1 MNRIFSIQFNL
12 GVAGIISSIIWIMVK
27 FGLINLTANEWV
39 SISLLIFSFA
49 AFYYYLSLGFDDKFL
64 LFSIILFFFSIVLL
78 IYSFESSTLNDRLK
92 LSFELL
98 YYAFAF
104 AMASFFLI
112 KSFYRNAKVYLLIFS
127 ALFLFTLLGFIVF
140 KYLLPILESSKAFHI
155 ILKMN
160 DFGNYLISFC
170 LISLLYFPIRNI
182 ISEIKNLN

>member
-49 AFYYYLSLGFDDKFL
+49 AFYYYLSLGIDKFL
-64 LFSIILFFFSIVLL
+64 LASIISFFFSIVFL
-78 IYSFESSTLNDRLK
+78 IYSFSISTLNNRLK

-104 AMASFFLI
+104 ALASFFLI
-112 KSFYRNAKVYLLIFS
+112 KSFYKNTKIYFLIFI
-127 ALFLFTLLGFIVF
+127 ALFISTLLFFLVF
-140 KYLLPILESSKAFHI
+140 KYLLPILESSKAFYI

-160 DFGNYLISFC
+160 DVKRYLISFC

-182 ISEIKNLN
+182 ISEIRNMN